1 MNTMNSLRKLFWFAL
16 VLVVVFTTSCEK
28 FLDVDGYFDDTLKY
42 DSIFT
47 SRNNLERYLWG
58 AAGELPDESAIF
70 GNDVIPGETAT
81 DEIFTLMTEGLFHGK
96 ALTLGLVSPSNLRS
110 MNTWTPCYKVIR
122 KCNVIINRIGECK
135 DLSSLQRA
143 ELLGYVHFLRGYSYW
158 MILQVHGPAVL
169 LGDDVMDNN
178 QDAAYYDRARAT
190 YDETVEYICAE
201 LEEAAKY
208 IPEDVPILNFGRPT
222 RGAAYGLIARVRLQ
236 AASPA
241 YNGGAAARRYFG
253 TWTRST
259 DGVNYVSQ
267 TYDEN
272 KWALAAAAC
281 QRVMDMKRYSLHTFP
296 RVTET
301 GDVTEKTEALPATVS
316 DLDFPYGAG
325 NIDAYRSYCNM
336 FNGTTYPVQ
345 NKELVWGKTSGSIQ
359 GFTQQSFPIFMGGY
373 NGMCIPQKAI
383 DEFRLKNGET
393 IEEGRA
399 DGTYSETGVLRAQ
412 QVYSGY
418 RLLRGTNN
426 MYVNRE
432 WRFYACVGFNGCYWP
447 ATSCSNN
454 NFSQQTIY
462 YYNGANAGSDK
473 AISEP
478 RNRCITGYVLKKY
491 IHPEDNWYNG
501 DGSTRTSKTFA
512 IIRYAEILLS
522 YAEAVNHLTTS
533 HTVTLPSG
541 ESYTLSRAANLAD
554 AQFAINQV
562 RFRVAQPAVSDAEIA
577 TEESF
582 DACIRHERFI
592 EFFCEG
598 RRYHDVRRWGILEE
612 VESEPITGM
621 NVEADAANYYVRTIV
636 NHSDYRN
643 RVCDKKMVLIPLER
657 NEVRK
662 SKSLDQ
668 NPGW

>member
-1 MNTMNSLRKLFWFAL
+1 MNNLRKLFWFAL
-16 VLVVVFTTSCEK
+16 VLVVLATTSCEK

-42 DSIFT
+42 DSIFV
-47 SRNNLERYLWG
+47 SRQNLERYLWG
-58 AAGELPDESAIF
+58 AAGELPNESAIF
-70 GNDVIPGETAT
+70 GDDQIPGESAT

-96 ALTLGLVSPSNLRS
+96 ALTLGLVSPSDLRG
-110 MNTWTPCYKVIR
+110 MNTWNPCYKVIR
-122 KCNVIINRIGECK
+122 KCNVIMSRIGECK
-135 DLSSLQRA
+135 DLSPLQRA
-143 ELLGYVHFLRGYSYW
+143 EILGYAHFMRGYAYYQ
-158 MILQVHGPAVL
+158 ILIVHGPAVI
-169 LGDDVMDNN
+169 LGDEVMDNN
-178 QDAAYYDRARAT
+178 QESSYYERGRAT
-190 YDETVEYICAE
+190 YDETVDYICNE

-253 TWTRST
+253 EWKRKS

-267 TYDEN
+267 EYDEN

-281 QRVMDMKRYSLHTFP
+281 QRVIDMKRYQLHTMP
-296 RVTET
+296 RVGDET
-301 GDVTEKTEALPATVS
+301 GDVTEKTEPLPDNVS

-325 NIDAYRSYCNM
+325 DIDPYKSYSNM

-359 GFTQQSFPIFMGGY
+359 TYTQQSFPIFMGGY

-383 DEFRLKNGET
+383 DEFHMKNGKS
-393 IEEGRA
+393 IEQAKA
-399 DGTYSETGVLRAQ
+399 DGEYSETGVSRVQ
-412 QVYSGY
+412 SVFSTY

-432 WRFYACVGFNGCYWP
+432 WRFYSCIGFNGCYWP
-447 ATSCSNN
+447 ATSCSNK

-473 AISEP
+473 AIQEP

-501 DGSTRTSKTFA
+501 DGSTRTSKTFGL
-512 IIRYAEILLS
+512 IRYAEILLS
-522 YAEAVNHLTTS
+522 YAEAVNHLTST

-541 ESYTLSRAANLAD
+541 QTYTLSRAGNMDDLI
-554 AQFAINQV
+554 FYFNQV
-562 RFRVAQPAVSDAEIA
+562 RFRVAQPGLTEAEIA
-577 TEESF
+577 DEATL
-582 DACIRHERFI
+582 DAVIRHERFI

-612 VESEPITGM
+612 VESEPMTGM
-621 NVEADAANYYVRTIV
+621 NVEADAANYYVRTII

-643 RVCDKKMVLIPLER
+643 RVCDKKMVFIPLER

-662 SKSLDQ
+662 SRALDQ

>member
-1 MNTMNSLRKLFWFAL
+1 MKSLRKLFWLAI
-16 VLVVVFTTSCEK
+16 VAVVVMATSCEK

-70 GNDVIPGETAT
+70 GNDVIPGETGT
-81 DEIFTLMTEGLFHGK
+81 DEIFTLMTESLFHGK
-96 ALTLGLVSPSNLRS
+96 ALTLGLVSPSNLRG
-110 MNTWTPCYKVIR
+110 MNTWNPCYKVIR
-122 KCNVIINRIGECK
+122 KANVIISRINECR
-135 DLSSLQRA
+135 DLTPLQRA
-143 ELLGYVHFLRGYSYW
+143 ELVGYAHFMRGYAYW
-158 MILQVHGPAVL
+158 QILQVHGPAVII
-169 LGDDVMDNN
+169 GDEVLDNN
-178 QDAAYYDRARAT
+178 QDASYYERGRAT
-190 YDETVEYICAE
+190 YDETVDYICNE

-208 IPEDVPILNFGRPT
+208 IPNDVPVNNFGRPT
-222 RGAAYGLIARVRLQ
+222 RGAAYGIIARVRLQ

-241 YNGGAAARRYFG
+241 FNGGAAARRYFG
-253 TWTRST
+253 TWTRKT
-259 DGVNYVSQ
+259 DGAYYVSQ
-267 TYDEN
+267 EYDES

-281 QRVMDMKRYSLHTFP
+281 QRVMDMKKYELHTMP
-296 RVTET
+296 RVFES
-301 GDVTEKTEALPATVS
+301 GDVSEKTEPLPSNVS

-325 NIDAYRSYCNM
+325 NIDPFKSYCNM

-345 NKELVWGKTSGSIQ
+345 NKELIWGKKSGSIRD
-359 GFTQQSFPIFMGGY
+359 FTQQSFPIFMNGF

-383 DEFRLKNGET
+383 DQFRMKNGKT
-393 IEEGRA
+393 IEQA
-399 DGTYSETGVLRAQ
+399 KIDGEYSETGVARTQ
-412 QVYSGY
+412 SVFSGY

-447 ATSCSNN
+447 GTSCSNN

-473 AISEP
+473 AIQEP

-501 DGSTRTSKTFA
+501 DGSTRTDKTFA

-522 YAEAVNHLTTS
+522 YAEAVNHLTQS
-533 HTVTLPSG
+533 HTVKLASG
-541 ESYTLSRAANLAD
+541 ETYTISRAANLDD
-554 AQFAINQV
+554 ATFAVNQV
-562 RFRVAQPAVSDAEIA
+562 RFRSGQPALSAEEIA
-577 TEESF
+577 SEESL
-582 DACIRHERFI
+582 DEAIRHERFV

-598 RRYHDVRRWGILEE
+598 RRFHDVRRWGILEE
-612 VESEPITGM
+612 VESEPMTGM
-621 NVEADAANYYVRTIV
+621 NVEADAANYYVRTII

-643 RVCDKKMVLIPLER
+643 RVCDKKMVFIPLER

>member
-1 MNTMNSLRKLFWFAL
+1 MNNLRKLIWVAL
-16 VLVVVFTTSCEK
+16 AIVVLVTTSCEK

-42 DSIFT
+42 DSIFV
-47 SRNNLERYLWG
+47 SRLNLERYLWG

-70 GNDVIPGETAT
+70 GNDVIPGETGT

-96 ALTLGLVSPSNLRS
+96 ALTLGLVSPSDLRG
-110 MNTWTPCYKVIR
+110 MNTWNPSYKVIR
-122 KCNVIINRIGECK
+122 KCNVIMSRIDECK

-143 ELLGYVHFLRGYSYW
+143 EMLGYAHFLRGYAYW
-158 MILQVHGPAVL
+158 LILQVHGPAVI
-169 LGDDVMDNN
+169 LGDEVMDNN
-178 QDAAYYDRARAT
+178 QEASYYERGRAT
-190 YDETVEYICAE
+190 YDETVDYICNE

-208 IPEDVPILNFGRPT
+208 IPNEVPVVNFGRPN
-222 RGAAYGLIARVRLQ
+222 RGAAYALIARIRLQ

-253 TWTRST
+253 TWTRKS
-259 DGVNYVSQ
+259 DGVPYVSQ
-267 TYDEN
+267 EYDEN

-281 QRVMDMKRYSLHTFP
+281 KRVMDMKKYELHTMP
-296 RVTET
+296 RITES
-301 GDVTEKTEALPATVS
+301 GDVTELTEPLPDNVS
-316 DLDFPYGAG
+316 DLNFPLGAG
-325 NIDAYRSYCNM
+325 DIDPFKSICNM

-345 NKELVWGKTSGSIQ
+345 NKELIWGKKSGSIRD
-359 GFTQQSFPIFMGGY
+359 FTQQSFPIYMGGY

-383 DEFRLKNGET
+383 DQFRMKNGKT
-393 IEEGRA
+393 IEQAKA
-399 DGTYSETGVLRAQ
+399 DGEYSETGVSRVQ
-412 QVYSGY
+412 SVFSGY

-447 ATSCSNN
+447 GTSCSNK
-454 NFSQQTIY
+454 NFSQQTVY

-473 AISEP
+473 AVHEP

-501 DGSTRTSKTFA
+501 DGSARTDKTFA

-522 YAEAVNHLTTS
+522 YAEAVNHLTGS

-541 ESYTLSRAANLAD
+541 ETYTLSRGANLEEAR
-554 AQFAINQV
+554 AAMNQV
-562 RFRVAQPAVSDAEIA
+562 RFRAGQPAVSDEEAA

-582 DACIRHERFI
+582 DAQIRHERYV

-612 VESEPITGM
+612 VESEPMTGM
-621 NVEADAANYYVRTIV
+621 NVEADAANYYVRTVV

-643 RVCDKKMVLIPLER
+643 RVCDKKMVFIPLER

-662 SKSLDQ
+662 SRSLDQ